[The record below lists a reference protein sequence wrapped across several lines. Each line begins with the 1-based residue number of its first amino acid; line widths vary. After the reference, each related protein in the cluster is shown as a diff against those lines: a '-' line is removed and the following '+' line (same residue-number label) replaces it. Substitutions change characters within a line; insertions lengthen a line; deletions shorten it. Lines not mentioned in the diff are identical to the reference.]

1 VITSED
7 ETKSIAEEFAK
18 GLNDGDVI
26 ILNGELGAGKTY
38 FVKKAISSF
47 AITWV
52 NSPSFA
58 IVNEYKNSHK
68 FYHIDFYR
76 IKSVQELFDIM
87 PSGGSTYLYS
97 HSDPVDEEGTFG
109 DNRRKNWLAHFG
121 INEVKA
127 HASGHATYAEAMNA
141 VGSIGAK
148 DILTV
153 HTIDRTDMKTGLLAS
168 GIMVSVKQAY

>member
-1 VITSED
+1 MEFPFHAVITSEA
-7 ETKSIAEEFAK
+7 ETKSIAEDFAK
-18 GLNDGDVI
+18 GLNGGEVI

-76 IKSVQELFDIM
+76 IKSVQELFDI
-87 PSGGSTYLYS
+87 GFDDYLN
-97 HSDPVDEEGTFG
+97 
-109 DNRRKNWLAHFG
+109 DNHAIVFIEWGNLFPQILPRKR
-121 INEVKA
+121 IE
-127 HASGHATYAEAMNA
+127 
-141 VGSIGAK
+141 I
-148 DILTV
+148 DIRILLSNNRELTV
-153 HTIDRTDMKTGLLAS
+153 MKY
-168 GIMVSVKQAY
+168 V